1 MGSAYDA
8 LLVVSFGGP
17 EGPGDVMPFLQNVLR
32 GRPVPPE
39 RLREVASHYEHFG
52 GVSPLNAWCRGLVG
66 ALREELDRHGPRL
79 PVYWGNR
86 NWHPMLADTLR
97 EMAASGVR
105 RALAFVTSAYSSY
118 TGCRQY
124 LEDIARAREAVGDGA
139 PLVDKLRVFYNHPG
153 FVEPLVELVGR
164 AFDRI
169 PEPRRGAAPLV
180 CTAHSLPRALA
191 ETCDY
196 QAQLEET
203 VGLLAGALRPPR
215 WSLAFQ
221 SRSGP
226 PSQAWLEPD
235 ILDHLGALAAE
246 GVSDA
251 VVAPIG
257 FVQDHMEVVYDLDL
271 EARGRAEQ
279 LGLNIVR
286 AETVGVHPR
295 FVRMIRELVLERLAD
310 GAPRLCLGSRGP
322 APDVCPDDCCPPPAR
337 PTSPGV
343 NGGGE

>member
-139 PLVDKLRVFYNHPG
+139 PLVDKLRVFHNHPG
-153 FVEPLVELVGR
+153 FVEPLVELVGT
-164 AFDRI
+164 AFERI
-169 PEPRRGAAPLV
+169 PEPARPDARLAF
-180 CTAHSLPRALA
+180 TAHSLPHSLA
-191 ETCDY
+191 ATSNY
-196 QAQLEET
+196 QLQLEET
-203 VGLLAGALRPPR
+203 AGLVAAALGRKD
-215 WSLAFQ
+215 WSLVYQ

-226 PSQAWLEPD
+226 PGQPWLEPD
-235 ILDHLGALAAE
+235 IVDHLRALAAS
-246 GVSDA
+246 GVRDV

-257 FVQDHMEVVYDLDL
+257 FISDHMEVVYDLDL
-271 EARGRAEQ
+271 EARSRAVE
-279 LGLNIVR
+279 LGLNMIR
-286 AETVGVHPR
+286 AATVGTHPR
-295 FVRMIRELVLERLAD
+295 FVRMIRELVLERLEDDPA
-310 GAPRLCLGSRGP
+310 RLHLGSRGP
-322 APDVCPDDCCPPPAR
+322 APDVCPPDCCPPPAR
-337 PTSPGV
+337 TGPLPAD
-343 NGGGE
+343 